1 MVSRGYGEN
10 MDATMCMCSVQGNC
24 GRGSHPEVPARVER
38 EGDEVARAV
47 VHWHLGLVV
56 KVLEGHF
63 HDARRRGRRPGQVEQ
78 GAQDGHH
85 RQCRPPPHLGHVCPS
100 WRDASLQKHWD
111 LWPPPS
117 QNKKPETFGKCSHRE
132 ERGWLSGGRGE
143 L

>member
-56 KVLEGHF
+56 KVLEEEEKKKGRSEEEEEKRKERKEKKESP
-63 HDARRRGRRPGQVEQ
+63 RRE
-78 GAQDGHH
+78 
-85 RQCRPPPHLGHVCPS
+85 
-100 WRDASLQKHWD
+100 
-111 LWPPPS
+111 
-117 QNKKPETFGKCSHRE
+117 RE
-132 ERGWLSGGRGE
+132 R
-143 L
+143 